1 MTIRLWSVGSFKV
14 GRLTSSVEDRAMKA
28 NIPAVPPPTSYAC
41 HLSQYRADDPGGA
54 GYYVQTLY
62 LQFPDPVV
70 EV

>member
-1 MTIRLWSVGSFKV
+1 
-14 GRLTSSVEDRAMKA
+14 MKA
-28 NIPAVPPPTSYAC
+28 NIPAEPPHTSYAC
-41 HLSQYRADDPGGA
+41 HVSQYHADDPGGA

>member
-1 MTIRLWSVGSFKV
+1 MGLRSVGSFRI
-14 GRLTSSVEDRAMKA
+14 GHLTSSAEEKA
-28 NIPAVPPPTSYAC
+28 VIASILAEPPPTPYAC
-41 HLSQYRADDPGGA
+41 HVSRYRADDPGGA